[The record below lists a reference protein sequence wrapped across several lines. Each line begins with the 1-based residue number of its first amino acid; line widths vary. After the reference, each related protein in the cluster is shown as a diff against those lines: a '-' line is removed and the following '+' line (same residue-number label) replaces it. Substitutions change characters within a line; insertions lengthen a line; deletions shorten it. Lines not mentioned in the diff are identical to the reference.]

1 MKKYRTATQ
10 WGVYDVIVEADRIV
24 DVEPIDLDANPSP
37 LGQALVDGIQHPLR
51 IKRPSVRRGWLENP
65 DRARHLRGADEFVE
79 LPWDEALDLAALEL
93 RRVADEYGNKSIF
106 AGSYGWASAGRFNH
120 AQPQLHR
127 FINQLGGST
136 RAMNSYSTAA
146 AQVILPHVV
155 APWGQIELEQPSWDE
170 IAAGAELM
178 VAFGGIPLR
187 NTQVAYG
194 GITEHQSTSGYH
206 NARAAGIQFINISP
220 QKSDLEGEGEWL
232 APRPGTDVALML
244 GLAFELENKA
254 RVDRVFLDK
263 YCVGY
268 ETFRSYLLGETDGQA
283 KSPEWAAEICGIGAE
298 KIAQLAQLM
307 ADKRTFI
314 AMAWSLQRAHH
325 GEQPYWM
332 AVTLACMLGQVG
344 LRGCGFGFGYGAEG
358 FVGSSWRR
366 FNWAALSKGRN
377 PTGFAIP
384 VARIADMLLQPGK
397 IIDYDGQKIEFPE
410 TKLIYWAGGNPFHHH
425 QDLNRLTQAW
435 RKPDTV
441 IVNEPWWTPVAKWA
455 DIVFPA
461 TTQLEREDICA
472 SSHDPYA
479 HIMEQAIPPQHEA
492 RSDHLIFKGL
502 AEKLGI
508 LEIFTEGRNEREWM
522 AQLWERS
529 GETARKQGFELPGF
543 DEFWSNKQYRIPDAV
558 ERTPWLAN
566 FRLDPKRYRLST
578 PSGKIELFSEV
589 IDAFDYA
596 DCPGH
601 ATWLEPF
608 ERLGGNNIAHFPLA
622 LISPQPERRL
632 HSQLDHSQHS
642 QSGKIDGK
650 EVMQMHFLAAKERG
664 IADGITV
671 RVFNDRGSCLASVS
685 LTEDIRADVVSLPT
699 GAWFTP
705 EAPSQLGSLELAGN
719 PNVLT
724 KDVGTS
730 SLAQGP
736 SSGTCQVQVEVYL
749 E

>member
-263 YCVGY
+263 YCVG
-268 ETFRSYLLGETDGQA
+268 
-283 KSPEWAAEICGIGAE
+283 
-298 KIAQLAQLM
+298 
-307 ADKRTFI
+307 
-314 AMAWSLQRAHH
+314 
-325 GEQPYWM
+325 
-332 AVTLACMLGQVG
+332 
-344 LRGCGFGFGYGAEG
+344 
-358 FVGSSWRR
+358 
-366 FNWAALSKGRN
+366 
-377 PTGFAIP
+377 
-384 VARIADMLLQPGK
+384 
-397 IIDYDGQKIEFPE
+397 
-410 TKLIYWAGGNPFHHH
+410 
-425 QDLNRLTQAW
+425 
-435 RKPDTV
+435 
-441 IVNEPWWTPVAKWA
+441 
-455 DIVFPA
+455 
-461 TTQLEREDICA
+461 
-472 SSHDPYA
+472 
-479 HIMEQAIPPQHEA
+479 
-492 RSDHLIFKGL
+492 
-502 AEKLGI
+502 
-508 LEIFTEGRNEREWM
+508 
-522 AQLWERS
+522 
-529 GETARKQGFELPGF
+529 
-543 DEFWSNKQYRIPDAV
+543 
-558 ERTPWLAN
+558 
-566 FRLDPKRYRLST
+566 
-578 PSGKIELFSEV
+578 
-589 IDAFDYA
+589 
-596 DCPGH
+596 
-601 ATWLEPF
+601 
-608 ERLGGNNIAHFPLA
+608 
-622 LISPQPERRL
+622 
-632 HSQLDHSQHS
+632 
-642 QSGKIDGK
+642 
-650 EVMQMHFLAAKERG
+650 
-664 IADGITV
+664 
-671 RVFNDRGSCLASVS
+671 
-685 LTEDIRADVVSLPT
+685 
-699 GAWFTP
+699 
-705 EAPSQLGSLELAGN
+705 
-719 PNVLT
+719 
-724 KDVGTS
+724 
-730 SLAQGP
+730 
-736 SSGTCQVQVEVYL
+736 
-749 E
+749 